1 LEELLAIKVKPR
13 NGGDIIIDKDD
24 VESIYFG
31 NVVECVL
38 FKNNELTR
46 CKKAKQAVIH
56 LKNSADKYGSGK
68 ISVFERLCSE
78 RNLYS
83 VELLHGE
90 IIEEILLPYK
100 RINGIETKIMEKH
113 EFNNGLKIK
122 FSEKYGMER

>member
-1 LEELLAIKVKPR
+1 MEELLAIKLKPR
-13 NGGDIIIDKDD
+13 NGGDIIIDKAD

-31 NVVECVL
+31 DVVECIL

-46 CKKAKQAVIH
+46 CKKAKQVLIK
-56 LKNSADKYGSGK
+56 LKNSADKYGCGK

-78 RNLYS
+78 KLYS
-83 VELLHGE
+83 VELLHDE

-100 RINGIETKIMEKH
+100 RINGIETNIMEKH

>member
-1 LEELLAIKVKPR
+1 MEEMLAIKLKPR

-31 NVVECVL
+31 DVVECIL

-56 LKNSADKYGSGK
+56 LKKSADKYGGGK

-78 RNLYS
+78 RNLYI
-83 VELLHGE
+83 VELLHDE

-100 RINGIETKIMEKH
+100 RINGIETNILEKH
-113 EFNNGLKIK
+113 EFDNGLKIK
-122 FSEKYGMER
+122 FSEKFGTER

>member
-1 LEELLAIKVKPR
+1 MEELLAIKLKPR

-31 NVVECVL
+31 DVVECIL
-38 FKNNELTR
+38 FKNNELTS
-46 CKKAKQAVIH
+46 CKKAKQVLIQ

-100 RINGIETKIMEKH
+100 RINGIETNIREKH

-122 FSEKYGMER
+122 LSENYGLEK